1 MDKEKEKV
9 LHGSCKEC
17 EQKDECVVGRSLN
30 STLEEVIVRERDRLV
45 ALLEEGQ
52 GTQLTAG
59 MLAGL
64 EWVLDRMK
72 EKGR

>member
-1 MDKEKEKV
+1 M
-9 LHGSCKEC
+9 HGSCKEC
-17 EQKDECVVGRSLN
+17 KQKDECVVGRSLN
-30 STLEEVIVRERDRLV
+30 CTLEEVIAKERDRLA

-64 EWVLDRMK
+64 EWVLDRIK
-72 EKGR
+72 EKER